1 MTSSSKGIR
10 LTSLSKALQT
20 RILAELPRR
29 KRGVIAADSVEVKV
43 AKMRQL
49 IADLES
55 KVYDVKKAREEARK
69 ITSEIK
75 RSVVD
80 EISSRVEELA
90 KKVGVDADDLADA
103 QRDILEA
110 NDALQSSIFSL
121 DELFDAAK
129 SSLEDRIT
137 DLEWEI
143 DELRGQEDSE

>member
-55 KVYDVKKAREEARK
+55 KVYDVKQAREEARK

-75 RSVVD
+75 RTVVD
-80 EISSRVEELA
+80 DISSRVEELA

-129 SSLEDRIT
+129 SSLEDKIT

-143 DELRGQEDSE
+143 DELRVD